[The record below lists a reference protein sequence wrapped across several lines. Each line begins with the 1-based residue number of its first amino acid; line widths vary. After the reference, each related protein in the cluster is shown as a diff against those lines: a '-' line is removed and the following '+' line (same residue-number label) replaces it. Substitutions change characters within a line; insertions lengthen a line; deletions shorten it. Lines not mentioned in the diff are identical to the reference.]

1 MGLARAKNVNRY
13 RGMGFESIQFFDLF
27 QRFFR
32 KLHKDASCA
41 VFDGKTGADARVAYG
56 ENRLSCPSVTG
67 KVDPVSFDPF
77 LFLRFK
83 NSGFINAA
91 VFQNGL
97 SAPLVFTI
105 AAYQWT
111 FYTFVFL
118 SLASLVSVQVLW
130 FVPFYWILMIF
141 FIFSM
146 GHRSFVASLL
156 GLMLPYWFMA
166 TWTLW
171 RYGDDFTPFLDHFK
185 PLADIQFPIDYSV
198 IPLPVIL
205 TVGFLTAIYAT
216 GVVHYLRT
224 SYNDKIRIRQIFY
237 SFIFLYFIAML
248 FLIVQPQHYDLMLRM
263 MIITVSPLIAHFISL
278 TYTRITNIAF
288 FVIVGT
294 ALILTVFNIWSS
306 SFIF

>member
-1 MGLARAKNVNRY
+1 MIELNNGNALIRIYSRSVSAAFIIFSCMACFMFPSMEGAIAQVC
-13 RGMGFESIQFFDLF
+13 MIACLLTIF
-27 QRFFR
+27 Q
-32 KLHKDASCA
+32 
-41 VFDGKTGADARVAYG
+41 T
-56 ENRLSCPSVTG
+56 
-67 KVDPVSFDPF
+67 
-77 LFLRFK
+77 
-83 NSGFINAA
+83 
-91 VFQNGL
+91 
-97 SAPLVFTI
+97 
-105 AAYQWT
+105 YQDKQAIGWS

-118 SLASLVSVQVLW
+118 SLASLVNVRVLW
-130 FVPFYWILMIF
+130 FIPFYWILMIF
-141 FIFSM
+141 FVFSL

-166 TWTLW
+166 AWTLW

-185 PLADIQFPIDYSV
+185 PLADFQFPIDYSV
-198 IPLPVIL
+198 VPLPVIL
-205 TVGFLTAIYAT
+205 TVGFMTAIYAT
-216 GVVHYLRT
+216 GVIHYIRT

-263 MIITVSPLIAHFISL
+263 MIIAVSPLIAHFISL

-288 FVIVGT
+288 FVIVGA